1 MSSRIIALALL
12 VTAISAAPL
21 HAGPVREGALVA
33 EIVPAKSSIAPGE
46 TIDLALRIAHDET
59 WHTYWKSPGIVGL
72 ATQLD
77 WKLPDGFA
85 AGEILW
91 PQPESV
97 KMGPY
102 TAYGYEGQAFLVVP
116 LTAPANA
123 TPGTTVRLRTRASWM
138 CCAKTCH
145 PAFVDLDLELAISA
159 KAGKA
164 TTWQKDINAARATFP
179 KANDIWLGS
188 ASREGESIT
197 LVLKPKKAKPASPPK
212 EPYFFSHDGL
222 IHSDAAQIVTM
233 GDDGSLTLKLTT
245 SEFGPKKP
253 THLRGILYTKT
264 GKPDGSG
271 ASPIE
276 LEVPLSLGR

>member
-1 MSSRIIALALL
+1 MSSRIISFALL
-12 VTAISAAPL
+12 LTAASAAPL
-21 HAGPVREGALVA
+21 PAAPVREGALVA
-33 EIVPAKSSIAPGE
+33 EIVPAKTSIAPGE
-46 TIDLALRIAHDET
+46 TIDLALRIAHDES

-77 WKLPDGFA
+77 WKLPDGFV

-102 TAYGYEGQAFLVVP
+102 TAYGYEGETFLVVP
-116 LTAPANA
+116 FTAPANA
-123 TPGTTVRLRTRASWM
+123 KPGTKIKLQTRASWM

-145 PAFVDLDLELAISA
+145 PAFVDLKLDLPIST
-159 KAGKA
+159 KTGEA
-164 TTWQKDINAARATFP
+164 TKWQKHIDAARTTFP
-179 KANDIWLGS
+179 KTNDIWLGS
-188 ASREGESIT
+188 AHRVGETIV
-197 LVLKPKKAKPASPPK
+197 LQLKPKKAKSASPPK

-222 IHSDAAQIVTM
+222 IHSDAAQIVTR

-271 ASPIE
+271 ASPVE
-276 LEVPLSLGR
+276 LEIPLTLGR